1 MLMEIHWAHGKPCQ
15 ARWMCKGSSPGQR
28 WGYLDVP
35 WCAMIA
41 MIGKNIAKKSRNTEL
56 EARWHE
62 DLEVPS
68 KLRRRDKMNMQ
79 DISIHI
85 GTYQDMMKTVKSWH
99 EIEPLE
105 SAFPDWSQIPRY
117 DEWVFISSV
126 SLRCSVSLQERICPS
141 TNGSALGGVVPR
153 LLRSAPMWCNSLWN
167 WMNWLFQRGL
177 TVRVWSCQ
185 LLGCFLK

>member
-1 MLMEIHWAHGKPCQ
+1 
-15 ARWMCKGSSPGQR
+15 
-28 WGYLDVP
+28 
-35 WCAMIA
+35 MIA

-153 LLRSAPMWCNSLWN
+153 LLRSAPM
-167 WMNWLFQRGL
+167 
-177 TVRVWSCQ
+177 
-185 LLGCFLK
+185 